1 MSNDKLTT
9 VMSSHPNDMIK
20 STLAL
25 GPILSPRDQKTQNFD
40 NYKQSND
47 FCLWN
52 EFYCGDKGK

>member
-1 MSNDKLTT
+1 MHALIMSNDKFTT

-47 FCLWN
+47 FCL
-52 EFYCGDKGK
+52 